1 MSLQLQ
7 SIRNQR
13 RTESPVFW
21 VIVLASSLLIH
32 LVLALGLRS
41 LLVQAIRVPVEPEPI
56 AVEFAEATDEVIPS
70 LSK

>member
-1 MSLQLQ
+1 MQLQ